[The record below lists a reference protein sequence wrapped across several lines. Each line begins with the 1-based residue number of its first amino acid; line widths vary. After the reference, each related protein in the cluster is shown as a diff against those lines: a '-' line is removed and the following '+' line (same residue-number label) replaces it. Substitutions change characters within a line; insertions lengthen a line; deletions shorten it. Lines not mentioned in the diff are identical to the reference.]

1 MVDAPADDEPV
12 VVLAGGS
19 PTAVVVGAAELV
31 ELEVVVGAFE
41 LEELEVVAGVVDV
54 VELEVVVA
62 VGELVELEVVIG
74 AAELVALD
82 DCVVFEPV
90 LTVGSLLD
98 VVPVSELVDDVVGAL
113 ELVALELLWVVELV
127 VGVEDVVELVV
138 LSMPRNVT
146 DSEAACDSW
155 SAPWLKKMSFFSLW
169 YVSCGPVALN
179 LTS

>member
-1 MVDAPADDEPV
+1 MPRTALGSLDEAGRVVDAPVDDEPV

-19 PTAVVVGAAELV
+19 PVAVVVGAAELV

-41 LEELEVVAGVVDV
+41 LEELEVVAGVAEV
-54 VELEVVVA
+54 VELEVVVG
-62 VGELVELEVVIG
+62 VVELVELEVVVG
-74 AAELVALD
+74 VVELVVLD
-82 DCVVFEPV
+82 NCVVFEPV

-98 VVPVSELVDDVVGAL
+98 VVPVSELVVVGAL
-113 ELVALELLWVVELV
+113 ELIALELLWVVELV
-127 VGVEDVVELVV
+127 VGVEDVVEVVV

-169 YVSCGPVALN
+169 
-179 LTS
+179 